1 MVEATTASTIPPK
14 IITRKIKK
22 IGLPPEPLLLTVFGT
37 GVGVGAGVGLGGSGV
52 GVATTATGVV
62 KTLV

>member
-37 GVGVGAGVGLGGSGV
+37 GVGVGAGVGGSGV